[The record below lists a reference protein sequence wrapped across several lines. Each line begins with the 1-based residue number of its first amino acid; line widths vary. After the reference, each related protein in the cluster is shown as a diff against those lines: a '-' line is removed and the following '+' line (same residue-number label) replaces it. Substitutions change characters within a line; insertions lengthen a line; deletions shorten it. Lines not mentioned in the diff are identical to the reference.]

1 MAEASADSGLAVLG
15 GGMRRMVDLVN
26 RLRASGI
33 EDLGLPLPRIAVV
46 GNQSAGKSSLIE
58 AISGIKVPRY
68 TGTCTRCPLEIN
80 LSESSH
86 PHDGWHC
93 HISLRFKKR
102 YDPDTVSK
110 NTSTGRS
117 SSPWVEQKAEQ
128 VAFLD
133 IVDKSQV
140 ERALVAAQQAVL
152 NPSRNWREYA
162 REMVPVAAGGGAGLR
177 SRVGGGGARGRRG
190 QGKVSK
196 DAEDGFEVKFSPN
209 VVCMDITAP
218 DLPNLAFI
226 DLPGLIQTTESESEN
241 YLIDLVTGLAK
252 EYINQPDCLILLALT
267 MKDDAVNQSAARIA
281 HEFGEERTIG
291 ALTKPDTVGP
301 GEYDQWVNIL
311 RGNSHRLKHGYFVT
325 KQPNQEQLN
334 QSIDHAQAR
343 AQEAEFFTK
352 SEPWATDLQDLKHRF
367 GTQALQSY
375 LAKELGELIKKR
387 LPDVIKLIKEQH
399 ADVKEKLV
407 ALPPPPTD
415 NQLFLVYNLI
425 HGFNTSLNKHLLG
438 DKDNNEFPHALRQN
452 TDQFIRSLGSVRPT
466 LKVFET
472 FKEETDFVRL
482 LETPRKEK
490 DRSHNNHLQ
499 LSARRAQGGNGVDPF
514 EREREGSPSLR
525 KGRKYQQ
532 GPEVHTLSSGD
543 EGTVAHV
550 KKRKVT
556 NEATVPMTP
565 KKLKRVDEQHKYNL
579 PQIRHIIDSTA
590 TAQIPGQVDPKAIE
604 NLIKETIYLWRPI
617 LEKFISDSA
626 QLLNRRVH
634 NCFVENFETYK
645 KSPIFFEVYTILQ
658 NQLKESYE
666 RLNEAGS
673 RLWNLEVNQIC
684 TLNDEDYKKHIANH
698 SRILKERR
706 KRNLLEQNEH
716 REQQLQAENTGGTS
730 RKRKLGG
737 GGMNGGGGMSMG
749 SDDNPM
755 DDPYS
760 KEIDVLAEVRAYS
773 EVAQKRFIDNVYM
786 TVRFEMATVFLKAVP
801 VALDRDLGLQM
812 PDSSQ
817 ICAALLVEDPQKEKE
832 RGILLQRSEQLSRAM
847 EELCRI
853 TD

>member
-80 LSESSH
+80 LSEASH
-86 PHDGWHC
+86 PRDSWHC

-162 REMVPVAAGGGAGLR
+162 REM
-177 SRVGGGGARGRRG
+177 
-190 QGKVSK
+190 GKGVK
-196 DAEDGFEVKFSPN
+196 DGEDGFEVKFSPN

-281 HEFGEERTIG
+281 HEYGEERTIG

-334 QSIDHAQAR
+334 QKIDHAQAR
-343 AQEAEFFTK
+343 AQEAEFFAK
-352 SEPWATDLQDLKHRF
+352 SEPWATDLQDLQHRF

-399 ADVKEKLV
+399 AEVKEKLV

-425 HGFNTSLNKHLLG
+425 HGFNASLNKHLLG

-472 FKEETDFVRL
+472 FKEENDVVRM

-490 DRSHNNHLQ
+490 DRSHNNAHLQ
-499 LSARRAQGGNGVDPF
+499 QQH
-514 EREREGSPSLR
+514 EGSPSLR
-525 KGRKYQQ
+525 KGKKYQQ

-556 NEATVPMTP
+556 NEATVPITP
-565 KKLKRVDEQHKYNL
+565 KKLKRVDERKFENSLGVFLVIGPLPPESPLIVFFFDIIEHKYNL

-617 LEKFISDSA
+617 LEKFIADSA

-645 KSPIFFEVYTILQ
+645 KSPIFVEVYTILQ

-666 RLNEAGS
+666 RLNEAGA

-684 TLNDEDYKKHIANH
+684 TLNDEDYKKHISNH

-716 REQQLQAENTGGTS
+716 REQQLQAENNGGSS

-737 GGMNGGGGMSMG
+737 GGMNGAGGMAMG

-786 TVRFEMATVFLKAVP
+786 TVRFEIATVFLKAVP
-801 VALDRDLGLQM
+801 VALDRDLGLQR

-817 ICAALLVEDPQKEKE
+817 VCAALLVEDPQKEKE